1 MAGTY
6 LLVIGDAA
14 PLAWVLTDKRM
25 AFPALRKSQASALE
39 VGDELLIYTTRGCF
53 GNPARD
59 LGRVMTLATVKTKV
73 KDLAEPV
80 VFGERRF
87 TSGCALGIHG
97 LAPLRTGVELQPLV
111 RQMHAFPD
119 PKSWSVHLRR
129 TLVPLD
135 EHDAALLKDRLAP
148 LLEPV
153 GRHLDAYQQAAAK
166 RRVKA
171 STAASRRLT
180 PG

>member
-1 MAGTY
+1 MSRTY

-25 AFPALRKSQASALE
+25 AFPELRKSQASALE

-53 GNPARD
+53 GNPTRD
-59 LGRVMTLATVKTKV
+59 HGRLMALATVKTKV

-80 VFGERRF
+80 VFGDRRY
-87 TSGCALGIHG
+87 TSGCELDIKG
-97 LAPLRTGVELQPLV
+97 LTPLRTGVELQPLV
-111 RQMHAFPD
+111 SQMHAFPD

-129 TLVPLD
+129 PLVRLD

-148 LLEPV
+148 LLEPPS
-153 GRHLDAYQQAAAK
+153 RHLDAYQQVAA
-166 RRVKA
+166 
-171 STAASRRLT
+171 
-180 PG
+180 